1 MNDMET
7 QNRLIWTQAVGREV
21 GWGMET
27 ATQTQIYYV
36 EQAANWNLLRDSG
49 NANEGSVT
57 T

>member
-1 MNDMET
+1 MET